1 MKWGKG
7 SGFQMQDI
15 MGMSFELMLPVS
27 MNVDYNFVHILYH
40 LVYVS
45 YDSQVIQNVILTAL

>member
-1 MKWGKG
+1 
-7 SGFQMQDI
+7 MQDI
-15 MGMSFELMLPVS
+15 MGMFFELMLAVS